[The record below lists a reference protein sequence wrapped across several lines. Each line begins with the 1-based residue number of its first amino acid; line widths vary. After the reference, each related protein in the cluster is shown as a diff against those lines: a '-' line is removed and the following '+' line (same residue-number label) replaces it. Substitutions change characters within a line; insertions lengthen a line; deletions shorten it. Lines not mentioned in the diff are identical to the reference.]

1 MTTDTQRIASAARR
15 LEARLAEA
23 RARLI
28 ETGTRNRLVHTNR
41 GAKRPTTLGV
51 VCADTDALF
60 TRLVREG
67 ALLRF
72 APDPVLAARAAAG
85 ETVDEEETEEGGGAF
100 RTPVTMARASGAADS
115 GAADSGAADSGA
127 SHEERPDR
135 LRTRLGPAALEKR
148 LLRFYRDARLLEEEQ
163 GVDIL
168 YLAMG
173 FLRWYEDERSQMM
186 REAPLVLVPVALAR
200 DARRSTF
207 DLRVREEDIGL
218 NLPLSERLKEQGLAL
233 PPIPEGEDWLPS
245 AYFDAVAEAVS
256 VKPRWS
262 VARTGVELGLFS
274 FAKLLMFHDLEPQ
287 AWPDGAL
294 LRHPLLQGLL
304 VEGFDGAAAPFAD
317 ESGRAL
323 DERYAPSDLVH
334 IVDADHSQTL
344 AIEAARAGTDLV
356 VQGPPGTG
364 KSQTIANIL
373 AAAAHDGLSVL
384 FVAEKMVALS
394 VVHGRLQKAGLGPLC
409 LELHSRTAN
418 KRLVAQELGA
428 TLDGVAHAP
437 DLEDSDRRLR
447 EIRDDLNAVARDLH
461 APVGETATSPF
472 RALGDL
478 SRAAGLGLPPPQL
491 AVPGLETWDARTYA
505 AAAAAAAALAARTAR
520 AGPAD
525 AHPWRGVGALALQPF
540 DLERLGPDCAAL
552 ADRLPGLAARAGE
565 AADALG
571 RPAPSTLGE
580 TAGLAVALLALAEAP
595 ADPAPLDALVPL
607 PDAERARVR
616 RLLEEAGEAIA
627 AIEIDAPL
635 FVPAALGAETAAV
648 RAALARGAGSV
659 FVRWG
664 GAYRRAAAELAT
676 WAAGEPPREP
686 AARLKLAD
694 RLVALKSRLAAL
706 EGIGDA
712 LRRPLGPLW
721 AGRRT
726 DVAALRA
733 AAEWLDKAGRTGLAA
748 TLRQDWL
755 GLRPFAGS
763 QAAAEAGRA
772 LGDAVRA
779 VAAEAG
785 AVLARLALDLPR
797 AFAVPDLGA
806 IPLDALADRLEAWSR
821 AGGRFREWVGL
832 ADAEEALAGLGAD
845 DLARRL
851 ADGRLAPEAV
861 EEELRHARAEAVWRV
876 ALARHPRLS
885 RLDGDARSALVAE
898 FKRLEHARRAGVAA
912 LIRARHA
919 AAMPRGA
926 MGEMGVVRGEAAK
939 RRGHMAIRKLM
950 TRAGP
955 SVRKIKPI
963 LLMSPISVAQYLPPG
978 RLAFDLVVID
988 EASQVRPE
996 DALGVLA
1003 RASRIVVVG
1012 DAKQL
1017 PPTSF
1022 FDRLM
1027 ADAGEAPEEDED
1039 PDTGEAAPLAGA
1051 ARATELESILTLCEA
1066 RGLPRARLLW
1076 HYRSRHPSLIAV
1088 SNEEFYDGRL
1098 LMPPSPAAT
1107 REVDGLVAVRV
1118 AGAYDRGRTR
1128 TNAIEARAVVEAAA
1142 RHAAERPERSLGI
1155 VTFSTAQR
1163 DLVSTLLDEARRVD
1177 PVLDAFIAA
1186 REGDESLFVK
1196 NLENV
1201 QGDERDV
1208 ILISVGYGPR
1218 EAGSRLD
1225 AMSFGPVSA
1234 EGGERRLN
1242 VLFTRARFRCAVYLS
1257 FDPADIDPA
1266 RARGVG
1272 ARVFKRF
1279 LAYAESGVLEEA
1291 RSTGRDFE
1299 SGFEEDVAG
1308 VISGLGYLADPQVGQ
1323 AGFRIDLGVRDP
1335 QAPGRYLLAVEC
1347 DGATYHGALWARE
1360 RDRLR
1365 QEILEG
1371 MGWRFHRIWSTD
1383 WYYHRDDEIAR
1394 LRRALEEARA
1404 DPRPPRPPAAPPPPA
1419 YVPEPPRDLFEAP
1432 PAAPAGDPYRVAD
1445 VRAPRG
1451 VEPHEAKLGQAARM
1465 VVEIVE
1471 AEGPIHRDEIARR
1484 YAAAFGARRVGARIA
1499 ETVAKALAWS
1509 RHTDAALIEADGFW
1523 FTPAQAAAPP
1533 VRDRSE
1539 APLGTRDAAMIAP
1552 LEIRAAAARALAQN
1566 GALAP
1571 DEMITAIARLL
1582 GFQRTGPD
1590 LRARIGE
1597 VVAQAPAPP

>member
-1 MTTDTQRIASAARR
+1 MTTDTDRSPHAARR

-23 RARLI
+23 RTRLI

-41 GAKRPTTLGV
+41 GAKRPTTLGAV
-51 VCADTDALF
+51 AADTDALF
-60 TRLVREG
+60 ARLVREG
-67 ALLRF
+67 ASMRF
-72 APDPVLAARAAAG
+72 APDSVLAARAAAG
-85 ETVDEEETEEGGGAF
+85 ESVDEEETEEGGGAF
-100 RTPVTMARASGAADS
+100 RTPVTMARAPGAAGSHDE
-115 GAADSGAADSGA
+115 ADDAD
-127 SHEERPDR
+127 ERPDR

-148 LLRFYRDARLLEEEQ
+148 LLRFHRDARLLEEEQ

-168 YLAMG
+168 YLAIG
-173 FLRWYEDERSQMM
+173 FLRWYEDERSQVL
-186 REAPLVLVPVALAR
+186 REAPLVLVPVSLVR

-207 DLRVREEDIGL
+207 DLRAREEDIGL
-218 NLPLSERLKEQGLAL
+218 NLPLSERLKELGIAL
-233 PPIPEGEDWLPS
+233 PPIPEGDEWLPS
-245 AYFDAVAEAVS
+245 AYFAAVAEAVS
-256 VKPRWS
+256 AKPRWS
-262 VARTGVELGLFS
+262 VDGSGAELGLFS

-287 AWPDGAL
+287 NWPDDAL
-294 LRHPLLQGLL
+294 LRHSLLQGLL
-304 VEGFDGAAAPFAD
+304 VQGFDGAAAPFAD
-317 ESGRAL
+317 EGGPAL

-394 VVHGRLQKAGLGPLC
+394 VVHARLRKAGLGPLC

-418 KRLVAQELGA
+418 KRTVAQELGA

-437 DLEDSDRRLR
+437 DLEASDRKLR
-447 EIRDDLNAVARDLH
+447 EIRDDLNGVTRDLH
-461 APVGETATSPF
+461 APAGETGTSPF

-478 SRAAGLGLPPPQL
+478 ARAAGLGLSPPQL
-491 AVPGLETWDARTYA
+491 DVPGLATWDVARYEAVAVA
-505 AAAAAAAALAARTAR
+505 AATLAARTAQ

-525 AHPWRGVGALALQPF
+525 AHPWRGVGDLALQPF
-540 DLERLGPDCAAL
+540 DLERLGPGCAAL
-552 ADRLPGLAARAGE
+552 AAGLPGLAERAGQ
-565 AADALG
+565 AAEALG
-571 RPAPSTLGE
+571 RPAPATLAE
-580 TAGLAVALLALAEAP
+580 VAGLAVALVALAKAP
-595 ADPAPLDALVPL
+595 ADPRVLDALVPL
-607 PDAERARVR
+607 SDAERERVR
-616 RLLEEAGEAIA
+616 RLLAEAAEAIA
-627 AIEIDAPL
+627 AIEADAAL
-635 FVPAALGAETAAV
+635 FVPAALEAETAAV
-648 RAALARGAGSV
+648 RAALARGATS
-659 FVRWG
+659 FFARWG
-664 GAYRRAAAELAT
+664 GAYRRAVAELVT
-676 WAAGEPPREP
+676 WAAGEPPRAP
-686 AARLKLAD
+686 AARLKLVD
-694 RLVALKSRLAAL
+694 RLIALRARIAELDA
-706 EGIGDA
+706 IGDA
-712 LRRPLGPLW
+712 LRGPLGPLW

-726 DVAALRA
+726 DIAGLA
-733 AAEWLDKAGRTGLAA
+733 AAAAWLDEAGRTTLGAS
-748 TLRQDWL
+748 LRQDWDR
-755 GLRPFAGS
+755 LRPFAGS
-763 QAAAEAGRA
+763 QAAADAGRA
-772 LGDAVRA
+772 LGETVKGVAEEARA
-779 VAAEAG
+779 
-785 AVLARLALDLPR
+785 LFDRLALDVAR
-797 AFAVPDLGA
+797 AFGVPDLGA
-806 IPLDALADRLEAWSR
+806 IPLEALARRLEDWSR
-821 AGGRFREWVGL
+821 EGGRFREWVGL
-832 ADAEEALAGLGAD
+832 ADAEETLAGLGAE

-851 ADGRLAPEAV
+851 AYGRLAPAAV

-876 ALARHPRLS
+876 ALERHPRLS

-955 SVRKIKPI
+955 SVRRIKPI
-963 LLMSPISVAQYLPPG
+963 FLMSPISVAQYLPPG
-978 RLAFDLVVID
+978 RLSFDLVVID
-988 EASQVRPE
+988 EASQIRPE

-1027 ADAGEAPEEDED
+1027 ADAGDAPDDEADD
-1039 PDTGEAAPLAGA
+1039 PDTGEVAPLAGA

-1107 REVDGLVAVRV
+1107 RDVDGLVAVRV

-1128 TNAIEARAVVEAAA
+1128 TNAIEARAVVDAAA

-1201 QGDERDV
+1201 QGDERDA

-1225 AMSFGPVSA
+1225 AMSFGPVSS

-1257 FDPADIDPA
+1257 FDPSEIDLK
-1266 RARGVG
+1266 RARGLG
-1272 ARVFKRF
+1272 AQVFKRF
-1279 LAYAESGVLEEA
+1279 LGYAESGVLEEA
-1291 RSTGRDFE
+1291 RPTGRDFE
-1299 SGFEEDVAG
+1299 SGFEEDVARA
-1308 VISGLGYLADPQVGQ
+1308 VAALGWEADPQVGQ
-1323 AGFRIDLGVRDP
+1323 AGFRIDLGIRDP
-1335 QAPGRYLLAVEC
+1335 QSPGRYLLAVEC

-1383 WYYHRDDEIAR
+1383 WYYRRDAEIAR

-1404 DPRPPRPPAAPPPPA
+1404 DPAPPRPPAAPPAPA
-1419 YVPEPPRDLFEAP
+1419 FPEPPRDLFEALA
-1432 PAAPAGDPYRVAD
+1432 AAPAGDPYRVAE

-1451 VEPHEAKLGQAARM
+1451 VEPHEAKLGQAAQM

-1471 AEGPIHRDEIARR
+1471 AEGPIHRDEVARR
-1484 YAAAFGARRVGARIA
+1484 YAAAFGAKRVGARIS
-1499 ETVAKALAWS
+1499 ETVGKALSWS
-1509 RHTDAALIEADGFW
+1509 RHTDAALIEEGGFW
-1523 FTPAQAAAPP
+1523 HTPAQAAAPP

-1597 VVAQAPAPP
+1597 VVASSP